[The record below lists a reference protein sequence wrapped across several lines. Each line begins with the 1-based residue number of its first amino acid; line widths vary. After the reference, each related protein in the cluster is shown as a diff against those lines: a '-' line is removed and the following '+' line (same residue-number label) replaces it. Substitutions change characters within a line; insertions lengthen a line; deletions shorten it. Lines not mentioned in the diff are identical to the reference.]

1 MYFIKKFMH
10 LLSTAIRITAMVYET
25 TQIPF
30 GTCINYLKSI
40 KCHEVEMSMTLR
52 CVFTLPPLIGLH
64 IKHLEN
70 IFN

>member
-1 MYFIKKFMH
+1 MQY
-10 LLSTAIRITAMVYET
+10 LTA
-25 TQIPF
+25 
-30 GTCINYLKSI
+30 I

-70 IFN
+70 IFNYKLSFRHIFKQL